1 MPYNDATLDYIE
13 RSIEDE
19 RDKLEQLVQY
29 RKQYEQ
35 EVKILNDQMAKGEN
49 SKLLE
54 QPEVET
60 LTQKLYSLK
69 HYGKVLQGMG
79 KVLDTVQ
86 RPEQREKQYVM
97 RAKPPFLVFFCTPDV
112 DPQTWG
118 SGRAALW
125 DKTCHQSAA
134 TRITNY
140 LKLE

>member
-79 KVLDTVQ
+79 KVSTRCSGLNSEKNNMSCERNPHSLSSFAHLMLTPKHGVQ
-86 RPEQREKQYVM
+86 VERHYGIR
-97 RAKPPFLVFFCTPDV
+97 LVINQLLRV
-112 DPQTWG
+112 
-118 SGRAALW
+118 
-125 DKTCHQSAA
+125 
-134 TRITNY
+134 
-140 LKLE
+140 